1 MFKKT
6 SVFNKLLLTGLF
18 SAYLTACG
26 GSGGSDGSSGNQ
38 TSSKAS
44 SSSVASSPASS
55 SSSSAS
61 ADDGPIASLHTL
73 ADFPVGV
80 SVSAGTE
87 PQSLL
92 ANTAN
97 GEAQRNVVETHFS
110 QLTAGNIMKMSYL
123 YKDNGNSSE
132 YDFTLADALVDYG
145 NEEGLSMHGHVLVW
159 HSDYQVPNWMKNY
172 TGDWEAML
180 TKHTKDIV
188 DHFEGR
194 VVSWDV
200 VNEAFHDTGEYRNE
214 NSNAGEGSLFYRK
227 LGKSYIETAF
237 EAARSADPEVDLYYN
252 DFNISNNGPKFKA
265 VLAMVDDFQA
275 RDIPIDGVGFQMHVF
290 MDWPSATDIK
300 NNFQQ
305 IVDRGLKVKIT
316 ELDIPINNPYD
327 GSYNYPNNYQATL
340 TPVLA
345 NAQKKRYCDIVS
357 AYMDVVPEDLRG
369 GITVWGINDSSSWL
383 IQQLFDNK
391 HQDWPLLFDN
401 SFHQKPALEGVADG
415 LTGKACL

>member
-1 MFKKT
+1 MFKAPMFKT

-97 GEAQRNVVETHFS
+97 GAAQRNVVKTHFS

-123 YKDNGNSSE
+123 YKENSNSSE
-132 YDFTLADALVDYG
+132 YDFTQADALVNYAND
-145 NEEGLSMHGHVLVW
+145 NGLSMHGHALVW
-159 HSDYQVPNWMKNY
+159 HSDYQVPKWMKSY
-172 TGDWEAML
+172 TGDWETML
-180 TKHTKDIV
+180 TKHTADIV
-188 DHFEGR
+188 DHFKGR

-200 VNEAFHDTGEYRNE
+200 VNEAFDVVTEGGVEKAIYRE
-214 NSNAGEGSLFYRK
+214 NDSLFFRK
-227 LGKSYIETAF
+227 LGEDFIEIAF
-237 EAARSADPEVDLYYN
+237 NAARSADPDVDLYYN
-252 DFNISNNGPKFKA
+252 DFNISN
-265 VLAMVDDFQA
+265 
-275 RDIPIDGVGFQMHVF
+275 
-290 MDWPSATDIK
+290 S
-300 NNFQQ
+300 
-305 IVDRGLKVKIT
+305 
-316 ELDIPINNPYD
+316 
-327 GSYNYPNNYQATL
+327 
-340 TPVLA
+340 
-345 NAQKKRYCDIVS
+345 
-357 AYMDVVPEDLRG
+357 
-369 GITVWGINDSSSWL
+369 
-383 IQQLFDNK
+383 
-391 HQDWPLLFDN
+391 
-401 SFHQKPALEGVADG
+401 
-415 LTGKACL
+415 